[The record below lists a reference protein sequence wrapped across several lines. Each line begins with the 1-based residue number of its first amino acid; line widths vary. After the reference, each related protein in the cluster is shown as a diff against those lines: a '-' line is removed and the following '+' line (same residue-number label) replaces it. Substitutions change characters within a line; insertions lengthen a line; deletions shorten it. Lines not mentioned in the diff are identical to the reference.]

1 MHEKRAVHFL
11 SAMCWLHARHVK
23 LITVNAYTT
32 ACNFYM
38 IILTGCRNIYLKPR
52 TCPHESGKASPN
64 PLIFLSVSS
73 GLSPFV
79 WVPTSL
85 GDWSCARINQVRFKC
100 LSTPM
105 RGPNNK
111 PLAFVV
117 HGSHSYELAGFLSIA
132 FLGRLASNGR
142 LLGSLSLINRSF
154 CSKKYN
160 GERLRQCESGA
171 W

>member
-1 MHEKRAVHFL
+1 MRTQ
-11 SAMCWLHARHVK
+11 LHATSIWLSIWLSWRSVEISIQNLELAHTNRAK
-23 LITVNAYTT
+23 
-32 ACNFYM
+32 FP
-38 IILTGCRNIYLKPR
+38 LTRW
-52 TCPHESGKASPN
+52 
-64 PLIFLSVSS
+64 FLSVSS